1 MLGNTP
7 NRRERTTI
15 SSDKNP
21 VQPPRASNAFQ
32 QGPAWCKSLPALVV
46 VVEVPGSL
54 AAWLSAT
61 VLCLASTNLPSQKS
75 PPAYTQSHRSV
86 QSAEPFLTAC
96 TLLARHLL
104 CKCPAF
110 FNRPS
115 WTTGSKCNN
124 AEAETLSVQRS
135 PLALIGLYVQKG
147 RRSPVIVV
155 DDRWLSI
162 IVATLCSEPTAS
174 D

>member
-1 MLGNTP
+1 MSALPLVQTRTLSSLLEPRTPFSRVRLG
-7 NRRERTTI
+7 
-15 SSDKNP
+15 
-21 VQPPRASNAFQ
+21 ASPSQ
-32 QGPAWCKSLPALVV
+32 LWWLLLKY
-46 VVEVPGSL
+46 L
-54 AAWLSAT
+54 AAWQPGCQPQFFAWPLLT
-61 VLCLASTNLPSQKS
+61 FPRKKVHLPT
-75 PPAYTQSHRSV
+75 PSHIGPSNPRN
-86 QSAEPFLTAC
+86 PFLTGC

-162 IVATLCSEPTAS
+162 IVARLCSEPTAS

>member
-1 MLGNTP
+1 MSALPLVQTRTLSSLLEPRTPFSRVRLG
-7 NRRERTTI
+7 
-15 SSDKNP
+15 
-21 VQPPRASNAFQ
+21 ASPSQ
-32 QGPAWCKSLPALVV
+32 LWWLLLKY
-46 VVEVPGSL
+46 L

-86 QSAEPFLTAC
+86 QSAEPFLTGC

-104 CKCPAF
+104 CKWPAF

-162 IVATLCSEPTAS
+162 IVARLCSEPTAS